1 MSWNKII
8 IYYTFFYHISIRTKI
23 KLSFIRAVRFF
34 LSYVSRLVVITHIS
48 FDTLSAF
55 TKAAHDTWKSLKILS
70 IHFCNEI
77 ALISIHNSFIVMEHL
92 ISYTHIDDILLFK
105 YIDLMI
111 RLMLSNCL
119 WLFVF
124 SCNTNLRS
132 CCKPA
137 FKGIT
142 KKNPKNKQTKLYVAV
157 LLTLACSWFL
167 KIFDF

>member
-1 MSWNKII
+1 MSWNKIYI
-8 IYYTFFYHISIRTKI
+8 THFSITYQLEQ
-23 KLSFIRAVRFF
+23 KLSYLLSELWGFF
-34 LSYVSRLVVITHIS
+34 LSYVARLVVITHIS

-77 ALISIHNSFIVMEHL
+77 ALISIQNSFIVKEHL

-105 YIDLMI
+105 YIDLML

-119 WLFVF
+119 LLFVF

-142 KKNPKNKQTKLYVAV
+142 KKTNKQTNKVV
-157 LLTLACSWFL
+157 CGRS
-167 KIFDF
+167 FDTCVFMIP